1 MSNHGIR
8 RSAKTQ
14 LQQRLQMLREPILS
28 YWLNHWMIVY
38 ATEVHDLLVECR
50 IGAFEYLLGGS

>member
-1 MSNHGIR
+1 MALDAAPKHNYS
-8 RSAKTQ
+8 SAY
-14 LQQRLQMLREPILS
+14 RCYVSLS